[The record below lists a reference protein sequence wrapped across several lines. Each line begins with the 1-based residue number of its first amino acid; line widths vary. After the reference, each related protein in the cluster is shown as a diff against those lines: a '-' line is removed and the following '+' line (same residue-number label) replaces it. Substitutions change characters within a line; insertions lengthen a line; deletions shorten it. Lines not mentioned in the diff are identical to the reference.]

1 MREEVDEGG
10 AQIFRNER
18 EVTDA
23 GFNLLLKMKL
33 GTWKELR
40 NTARPT
46 AVIIQPAPV

>member
-1 MREEVDEGG
+1 MPEEVDESG
-10 AQIFRNER
+10 AQVFRNQR

-23 GFNLLLKMKL
+23 GLNLLLKMKL

-46 AVIIQPAPV
+46 AVIIQATSV